1 MIMAVNPTR
10 MELLRLRKRLILA
23 RRGHKLLR
31 DKQDELLR
39 HFLDLIKKWKN
50 IRETTENRL
59 VQSFKLFQRAFFTI
73 PEYILNESCMRPGM
87 KMTLSSSSRQITNVR
102 LPQFSL
108 EIEGDPIAY
117 GFIETTD
124 SLDKAILSY
133 LNLFQDLI
141 KLAEMEKGVVLLA
154 EEIKKTRRRVNALEY
169 VLIPNLE
176 ETTKYISMKLE
187 EFERGS
193 LVRLMKVKEIV
204 RAH

>member
-1 MIMAVNPTR
+1 M
-10 MELLRLRKRLILA
+10 RLRKRLILA

-73 PEYILNESCMRPGM
+73 PEYILDESCMRPGIE
-87 KMTLSSSSRQITNVR
+87 MTLSSSSRQITNVR

>member
-10 MELLRLRKRLILA
+10 MELLRLRKRLMLA

-39 HFLDLIKKWKN
+39 HFLSLIKRWKDA
-50 IRETTENRL
+50 REGVENGL
-59 VQSFKLFQRAFFTI
+59 VQGFGLFLRAFLVI
-73 PEYILNESCMRPGM
+73 PGYVLYESCIRPGVE
-87 KMTLSSSSRQITNVR
+87 TVLSCSSRQITSVR
-102 LPQFSL
+102 LPQFS
-108 EIEGDPIAY
+108 IEVKGDPIAY
-117 GFIETTD
+117 GFVNTTF

-141 KLAEMEKGVVLLA
+141 KLAELEKAVILLA
-154 EEIKKTRRRVNALEY
+154 DEIKKTRRRVNALEY

-176 ETTKYISMKLE
+176 ETIKYIFMKLE
-187 EFERGS
+187 EFERGN

>member
-10 MELLRLRKRLILA
+10 MELLRLKKRLILA

-39 HFLDLIKKWKN
+39 HFLDLIKKWKDA
-50 IRETTENRL
+50 RENAENGL
-59 VQSFKLFQRAFFTI
+59 VQSFKLFLRAFLI
-73 PEYILNESCMRPGM
+73 MPGYALNESCIKPGAEM
-87 KMTLSSSSRQITNVR
+87 ILSSSSRQITSVR

-108 EIEGDPIAY
+108 EVRGDPIAY
-117 GFIETTD
+117 GFVNTTD
-124 SLDKAILSY
+124 SLDKAVLAY
-133 LNLFQDLI
+133 LNLFQCLI
-141 KLAEMEKGVVLLA
+141 KLAELEKAVILLA

-169 VLIPNLE
+169 ILIPNLE
-176 ETTKYISMKLE
+176 ETIRYISMKLE